1 MVRTQIVSR
10 GIRDPRVIRAMLK
23 VPRHDFVDKGLRS
36 QAYSDNALPLFEGQ
50 TISQPYMVAS
60 MTELMEVKPGDK
72 VLEIGTGCGYQAA
85 VLREMTDRV
94 FSIERIR
101 RLAVRAE
108 ENLAN
113 TGVHDVRIRVGD
125 GTLGWPEEAPFD
137 AIIVTAGAPEAP
149 QTLFSQLNEGGR
161 LVVPVGNRSIQKLM
175 LVKKSLGEM
184 KIEKQF
190 DCVFVPLLGKEGW

>member
-10 GIRDPRVIRAMLK
+10 GIRDPRVIHAMLK
-23 VPRHDFVDKGLRS
+23 VPRHDFVDKGLRA

-50 TISQPYMVAS
+50 TISQPYMVAA
-60 MTELMEVKPGDK
+60 MTEILGVKPHDK

-94 FSIERIR
+94 FSIERIQ
-101 RLAVRAE
+101 RLAVKAE

-113 TGVHDVRIRVGD
+113 IGVQDVRIRVGD

>member
-1 MVRTQIVSR
+1 MVRAQIVSR

-60 MTELMEVKPGDK
+60 MTELLEVKPRDK

-94 FSIERIR
+94 FSIERIQ

-113 TGVHDVRIRVGD
+113 AGVHDVRIRVGD